1 MRRAKEQLRVSR
13 LGRDVVG
20 SQADFSRDPKFLQA
34 RAGKVYFGPVYFR
47 QESEP
52 HMTIA
57 VAGSGDQAGVTVVE
71 VNLKFIRDV
80 VSQIEVGKTGH
91 AYVVDDRGYLIA
103 HPDISLV
110 LQKLDLSA
118 QPQVQ
123 AAHAGAPRADAPE
136 TTMTAPICSADRL

>member
-1 MRRAKEQLRVSR
+1 M
-13 LGRDVVG
+13 
-20 SQADFSRDPKFLQA
+20 
-34 RAGKVYFGPVYFR
+34 
-47 QESEP
+47 
-52 HMTIA
+52 
-57 VAGSGDQAGVTVVE
+57 VE

-136 TTMTAPICSADRL
+136 TTMTAPDLLGRPALTTYAAIAPVGWSVFLAQPLREAFAPSTPRSCAMPCCCSWGWGWRCW